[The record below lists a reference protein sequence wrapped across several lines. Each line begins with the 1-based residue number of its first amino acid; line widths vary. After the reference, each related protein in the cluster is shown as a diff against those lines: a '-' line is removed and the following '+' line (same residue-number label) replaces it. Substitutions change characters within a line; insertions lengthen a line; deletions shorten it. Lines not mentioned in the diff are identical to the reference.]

1 MGRATNTR
9 LSVLVLAALLTVA
22 LFLLGAVSPL
32 SAVDLDHVRGG
43 VWKVWNWTPVEKPGE
58 AKWKVGTAFTIGPR
72 YMATALHVLASHRKR
87 GTFIADLILKYWH
100 RGYVSPPLRIKRV
113 AAMSAVHDLAIF
125 EIGEDNVFLRLAE
138 EPVLSG
144 SRGLT
149 GFGYP
154 EAAGKGLRV
163 LKQIGNGI
171 TVDHQVASRIYV
183 AVNMEKLG
191 GASGGPVMNSK
202 GKVVGVLIA
211 SNDNISISAT
221 VQRLW
226 DLADGKLGVIC
237 PKSASFDGCYALSME
252 DLKKR
257 ARRKDAAA
265 AYRLWEHYF
274 KKQDLEGGYADKVHL
289 LREAARQGHVLAQQ
303 NLALHYVDGDV
314 VEKDYR
320 KADLWMERAAKQNYP
335 PAVYQLGKW
344 YKADGD
350 SRAGALLRRAAAAGF
365 RQKNQY
371 E

>member
-1 MGRATNTR
+1 MALAANGRWSAMALAALFAIA
-9 LSVLVLAALLTVA
+9 LSVL
-22 LFLLGAVSPL
+22 GSVSPL
-32 SAVDLDHVRGG
+32 AAVDLDHVRGG

-87 GTFIADLILKYWH
+87 GTPIADLILKYWH

-125 EIGEDNVFLRLAE
+125 EIGKDNVFLRLADE
-138 EPVLSG
+138 MVPSG

-171 TVDHQVASRIYV
+171 TVDHRVASRIYK
-183 AVNMEKLG
+183 AVNMEELG
-191 GASGGPVMNSK
+191 GASGGPVLDSR
-202 GKVVGVLIA
+202 GKVVGVQVQGAGNLSIA
-211 SNDNISISAT
+211 VT

-237 PKSASFDGCYALSME
+237 PRSASFDRCYEMAIE
-252 DLKKR
+252 DLRESAGKK
-257 ARRKDAAA
+257 DPAA

-274 KKQDLEGGYADKVHL
+274 EGDLAGGHADKTHL
-289 LREAARQGHVLAQQ
+289 LRDAAEQGHVLAQVD
-303 NLALHYVDGDV
+303 LAWLYAKGDV
-314 VEKDYR
+314 IQKDWR

-335 PAVYQLGKW
+335 PALYDLGKW
-344 YKADGD
+344 YQDDGD
-350 SRAGALLRRAAAAGF
+350 SRAGPLLGRAAATGYL
-365 RQKNQY
+365 QKDQY